1 MTVEAGWVR
10 CDGFSGFLARPAG
23 VERGLPGVLVI
34 QEIWGVEEH
43 VEDVACRLAASGYA
57 ALAPDLYAGEGERPE
72 YLSRDRIAEVK
83 AFMVRHGPTA
93 WGDPS
98 ARAAA
103 LTHAGAEERPR
114 LEGTL
119 GSLYG
124 GLGDL
129 ERFVPTLRAAL
140 RHLRLEHAASRGQ
153 KAACL
158 GFCMGGGLAGL
169 LACEEPDLAG
179 AAVFYGS
186 APPLDRVPRI
196 PCPVI
201 GFYGGL
207 DARIN
212 AGLPAFARA
221 MEEAGKSFE
230 HHVYEGAN
238 HAFFNDTRPSY
249 DVRAAR
255 DAWARLLAFLGRTAG
270 S

>member
-1 MTVEAGWVR
+1 MTVDAGWVR
-10 CDGFSGFLARPAG
+10 CDGFSGFLAQPAG
-23 VERGLPGVLVI
+23 VAQGLPGALVI
-34 QEIWGVEEH
+34 QEIWGVDEH
-43 VEDVACRLAASGYA
+43 IEDVTCRLAAAGYA
-57 ALAPDLYAGEGERPE
+57 ALAPDLYAVGGERPDH
-72 YLSRDRIAEVK
+72 LSRDRIAEVK
-83 AFMVRHGPTA
+83 AFMTRHGPAA
-93 WGDPS
+93 WGDPG

-103 LTHAGAEERPR
+103 LAQAGAEERSR

-119 GSLYG
+119 GGLYA

-129 ERFVPTLRAAL
+129 QRFLPALRAAV

-169 LACEEPDLAG
+169 LACEEPELAG
-179 AAVFYGS
+179 AAIFYGS
-186 APPLDRVPRI
+186 APPLDRVARI
-196 PCPVI
+196 GCPVI

-212 AGLPAFARA
+212 AGLPGFAQALR
-221 MEEAGKSFE
+221 EAGKSFE

-238 HAFFNDTRPSY
+238 HAFFNDTRPAY

-255 DAWARLLAFLGRTAG
+255 DAWARLLTFLGRTAG